1 MVDIH
6 AHLLHRMDD
15 GPKNLQASVE
25 LVREMIK
32 SGVSEVFATSHY
44 YSAHMPLDEFA
55 DRRNRRVNEL
65 DEALKN
71 EGIDF
76 KIHRAAEVHIDNLI
90 LNLDSLNELCFEGTK
105 NILLE
110 IPHAEKKLE
119 NVLPL
124 IEKIMSYYHV
134 RPIIAH
140 VERYPFFTRKIK
152 NLAILKNMG
161 CLIQINASC
170 FIGKMLSRNFGFKAI
185 KEGYVD
191 VIASDCHDTKLRI
204 PELDKAYAV
213 IKNKLGEQVVIQL
226 KDNAKQ
232 LTE

>member
-15 GPKNLQASVE
+15 GPKNIQASVE

-55 DRRNRRVNEL
+55 DRRNRRVSEL
-65 DEALKN
+65 DNALKD

-76 KIHRAAEVHIDNLI
+76 KIHRAAEVYIDNLI

-110 IPHAEKKLE
+110 IPHAERQLE

-134 RPIIAH
+134 KPIIAH

-152 NLAILKNMG
+152 NLAVLKNMG
-161 CLIQINASC
+161 CLIQMNASC
-170 FIGKMLSRNFGFKAI
+170 FTGGMFARNFGFSAV

-191 VIASDCHDTKLRI
+191 VIASDCHDTEQRR
-204 PELDKAYAV
+204 PELDKAYSV
-213 IKNKLGEQVVIQL
+213 IMNKFGEQAVEQL
-226 KDNAKQ
+226 KYNAKQ